1 MSNLISYNQVN
12 HMLLDAKWF
21 KEGRAIREHKDKAY
35 RLGLFQTWLNQ
46 QGDSWFACDLA
57 SYRDSLLDKGYATGT
72 IRGHLSTVRARLK
85 KLNDNNLR
93 DMLYASVPDSFSPAD
108 RKAFVDEIVARLEN
122 TLKPEHAVVKS
133 IVKQDVVDSQQVRL
147 NERQCNDLVHQ
158 MNIKLL
164 SGMRDLALV
173 SLMMTTGLREQE
185 AVDLTTDDLRQ
196 SMNGELVLLVREGKG
211 KKQRAIPYG
220 DNRFVLQ
227 IVDKWLDRAGIL
239 SGRVFRG
246 FYKPR
251 KDKQGQ
257 SLPPKIR
264 QSLSV
269 RAVQNIIT
277 AYPVADDDGNLI
289 TVHPHDLRRTY
300 ARRQYE
306 MGLDPVK
313 IQQNLGHSDLST
325 TLGYIGSLDMQSRRG
340 KRMFSYDLREFDAY
354 ISVGKDL

>member
-1 MSNLISYNQVN
+1 MTDLIPFNQVN
-12 HMLLDAKWF
+12 QMLLDARWF
-21 KEGRAIREHKDKAY
+21 KAGRALRDHKDKAY
-35 RLGLFQTWLNQ
+35 RLALFQTWLNRR
-46 QGDSWFACDLA
+46 GERWFACNLA
-57 SYRDSLLDKGYATGT
+57 AYRDTLLEQGYATGT
-72 IRGHLSTVRARLK
+72 VRGHLSTIRARLK
-85 KLNDNNLR
+85 RLNDNDLR
-93 DMLYASVPDSFSPAD
+93 DMLYALVPASFSAAD

-122 TLKPEHAVVKS
+122 ALKPEQATVKS
-133 IVKQDVVDSQQVRL
+133 ISRQDVVDSQQVRL

-158 MNIKLL
+158 MHIHLL

-196 SMNGELVLLVREGKG
+196 SVNGELVLLVREGKG

-227 IVDKWLDRAGIL
+227 IVDKWLKRAGIQ
-239 SGRVFRG
+239 SGSVFRG

-251 KDKQGQ
+251 KDKKGNIL
-257 SLPPKIR
+257 SPKMR
-264 QSLSV
+264 PSLSV
-269 RAVQNIIT
+269 RAVQNII
-277 AYPVADDDGNLI
+277 ASYPVADDDGNLI

-340 KRMFSYDLREFDAY
+340 KRMFSYDLRKFDA
-354 ISVGKDL
+354 IIE